1 MLNSL
6 AVVLEP
12 TLEKMYTFYSAMGL
26 DDSLVHIYSII
37 SNTVQSA

>member
-12 TLEKMYTFYSAMGL
+12 TLEKMNTFYSAMGL
-26 DDSLVHIYSII
+26 DDSLVHILYI
-37 SNTVQSA
+37 V